1 MLNKAQFSQQSCER
15 DIILIPIFQM
25 RSVGLEKLTYI
36 LKVIASKLQLC
47 NMGI

>member
-1 MLNKAQFSQQSCER
+1 MLSKVQFSQQSCEG
-15 DIILIPIFQM
+15 DIVIIPIFQM

-47 NMGI
+47 NVGI

>member
-1 MLNKAQFSQQSCER
+1 MLSKAQFSQQSYEG
-15 DIILIPIFQM
+15 DIIIIPIFQM

-36 LKVIASKLQLC
+36 LKVIASELQLC

>member
-1 MLNKAQFSQQSCER
+1 MLSKAQFSQQSCKW

-25 RSVGLEKLTYI
+25 RSVGLEKLTYL